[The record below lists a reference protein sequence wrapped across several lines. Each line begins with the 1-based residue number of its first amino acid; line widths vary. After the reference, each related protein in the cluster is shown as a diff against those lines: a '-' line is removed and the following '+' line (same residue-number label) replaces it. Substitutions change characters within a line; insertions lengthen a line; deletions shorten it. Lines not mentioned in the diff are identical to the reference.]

1 MPKDCILCQI
11 ISGEVPSKKIYEDDS
26 MLAVLDV
33 NGSSPGHCFIM
44 PKEHHTILEQVPDQ
58 LIGSMFAVANKI
70 SSAVFESLN
79 IQGTNIFIEN
89 GVAAGQNIA
98 HFIIQVIPRN
108 ENDGINLQL
117 QPKQLS
123 EEEMSTV
130 ELKLKEETR
139 DIGYFEKA
147 ETKKAAAK
155 REPEEIIDDE
165 EDYLIKSLRR
175 IP

>member
-1 MPKDCILCQI
+1 MPQDCILCQI

-108 ENDGINLQL
+108 DNDGVNLQL

-130 ELKLKEETR
+130 ELKLKEETK

-147 ETKKAAAK
+147 EKKKAAAK